1 MARPVAPRGQGRE
14 RVLAAALDLFA
25 EHGTSG
31 TSLQM
36 IADRMGVTKAAV
48 YFQFH
53 AKDDIVLA
61 VLQPVFDRLE
71 GLVEAAEAVE
81 GRAEQVD
88 AVVTGLVDVVVDHR
102 RLVALLRGDPSVGR
116 HLEEHEPMPSVV
128 ARLGALM
135 LGPDPSPSAR
145 VAASVAGA
153 GLMLATADPQARRPR
168 RRGAAPRAAA
178 LLEAAAAG
186 LIRAQAAA
194 RPGRGSVGG
203 GHPGGRRARGRDP
216 GAHRRPLRPAPR
228 GPAHDARREHH
239 AVRGNGRRRH
249 RHGDRRVVR
258 RCAAAGGRDHRGP
271 DLERGSDADVGS
283 GDHGGRRARR
293 ASRASATAG
302 CRRPS

>member
-153 GLMLATADPQARRPR
+153 GLMLATADPQLAD
-168 RRGAAPRAAA
+168 
-178 LLEAAAAG
+178 LDDEVL
-186 LIRAQAAA
+186 
-194 RPGRGSVGG
+194 
-203 GHPGGRRARGRDP
+203 
-216 GAHRRPLRPAPR
+216 
-228 GPAHDARREHH
+228 RRELL
-239 AVRGNGRRRH
+239 
-249 RHGDRRVVR
+249 
-258 RCAAAGGRDHRGP
+258 RCSR
-271 DLERGSDADVGS
+271 LLL
-283 GDHGGRRARR
+283 RA
-293 ASRASATAG
+293 
-302 CRRPS
+302 